1 MKRIASFWGA
11 AAFVVAMTLSV
22 IGLQQVQAA
31 QPFNLGG
38 ASAPQNPVST
48 CAYDNLGWIICP
60 VLRATS
66 QAGDYAFTFV
76 SEKFMV
82 VDVNLFDTDSGAM
95 QASGVMSA
103 IANVLFVIAFLYIVY
118 SLITGKGMDNY
129 NIKRLVPRFILAV
142 IFVNI
147 SFYICQA
154 MVDISNVIGY
164 TVYQA
169 LVDGIAGNIGPSAMP
184 LASEPGKYDVSPLFD
199 ITAGVITK
207 QEIAWVLLAPM
218 TAVVMS
224 AAVICSI
231 LIVVL
236 IVRQTLV
243 VALVLL
249 APLAFFAYLLPNT
262 TDYFSKWLK
271 LFIHI
276 LILYPIIAILVGT
289 GQIVSASILKA
300 GSSDYKVDNDTIL
313 VSGSQNSATLYL
325 VAVGAAVLP
334 LAGTWYVFKA
344 ATNGL
349 DAAGAKVSRNGLRRS
364 SRERDEKV
372 KQREQ
377 TNMDLN
383 KKSMMLRGINRLQQL
398 NVAQDGESK
407 ASVFGKMGGAYR
419 SRSKH
424 QAKSPEQAKFDSQVQ
439 DRLSEIRS
447 KSAATGASPQ
457 EMYSQAL
464 QKYQEKGGDTTNGDF
479 NINSYEGID
488 LKASEA
494 YLLESLGKGGVAT
507 STAVGAVAANGAAA
521 QQGGDQKAGQKADQ
535 KEEKKSAGISSLNRD
550 GKQSGGGG
558 GGGGQEPSDPY
569 KAPST
574 GGISIPAAGSTP
586 SQQAAALA
594 GASSHYSK
602 PGASG
607 GGAAPTIPEGATVI
621 IQQVAPSQDTAGS
634 AMGPGSVAG
643 YAARRPMQSSNELL
657 AKARA
662 AKYVADTQDLI
673 AEGDDDILKAA
684 EAANVTDIPNE
695 PRDLNP

>member
-1 MKRIASFWGA
+1 MKRLASFWGV

-22 IGLQQVQAA
+22 IGLQQAQA
-31 QPFNLGG
+31 FDFGGGG
-38 ASAPQNPVST
+38 AAVPQNPVST

-103 IANVLFVIAFLYIVY
+103 IANVLFVIAFLFIVY

-142 IFVNI
+142 IFVNV

-439 DRLSEIRS
+439 ERLSEIRS

-507 STAVGAVAANGAAA
+507 STAVGAVAANSAAA
-521 QQGGDQKAGQKADQ
+521 QQGGGQKADE

-558 GGGGQEPSDPY
+558 GGGGGQEPSDPY

-574 GGISIPAAGSTP
+574 GGISIPATGSSP

-594 GASSHYSK
+594 GATSHYSK

-607 GGAAPTIPEGATVI
+607 GGTAPTIPEGATVI
-621 IQQVAPSQDTAGS
+621 IQQVAPTQDSAGS
-634 AMGPGSVAG
+634 AMGPGNVAG

-662 AKYVADTQDLI
+662 AKYVAETQDLI
-673 AEGDDDILKAA
+673 ADGDDDILRAA
-684 EAANVTDIPNE
+684 ENANTPDTPND